1 VIDASTPVEEVVE
14 EATTA
19 HSSDHSEGDENKQ
32 LDASGEQTIT
42 SFR

>member
-1 VIDASTPVEEVVE
+1 VEEVVE